1 MPKNSTTW
9 GASWNSGATKVV
21 RVPVALEN
29 QIMAYA
35 RAVDNN
41 EYADISQR
49 EGDIFLILEV
59 IERYI
64 EYKRGKHHPN
74 QHSREL
80 DINTRAWDELRKFQ
94 KLLQENP
101 GALGLPGAD

>member
-9 GASWNSGATKVV
+9 GASWRSGTTKVV
-21 RVPVALEN
+21 RIPIALE
-29 QIMAYA
+29 QEVMDYA
-35 RAVDNN
+35 RKIDNFGTVN
-41 EYADISQR
+41 ISQR

-59 IERYI
+59 IEKYI
-64 EYKRGKHHPN
+64 EYKRTNYHSN

-94 KLLQENP
+94 KLLQDNP
-101 GALGLPGAD
+101 SALGLE